1 MTTIHSD
8 IIILLVT
15 LILPNL
21 MTVSYY
27 NRTQTRY
34 RITLDITVEDEFNPR
49 QIDWRKVL
57 QLEPNE
63 SVESVTEDLS
73 DHLSW
78 L

>member
-1 MTTIHSD
+1 MTIIHSD

-27 NRTQTRY
+27 NRTQQRY

-73 DHLSW
+73 NPLSW

>member
-1 MTTIHSD
+1 MTIIHSD

-27 NRTQTRY
+27 NRTQQRY

-63 SVESVTEDLS
+63 SVESYTEDIELPDS
-73 DHLSW
+73 Y
-78 L
+78 

>member
-27 NRTQTRY
+27 NRTQQRY

-73 DHLSW
+73 NPLSW